1 VDELW
6 VEVPVLDAL
15 TAGERRE
22 LGRLL
27 SRTVDAASGG

>member
-1 VDELW
+1 

-22 LGRLL
+22 LSRLL
-27 SRTVDAASGG
+27 SRTIDAASAG